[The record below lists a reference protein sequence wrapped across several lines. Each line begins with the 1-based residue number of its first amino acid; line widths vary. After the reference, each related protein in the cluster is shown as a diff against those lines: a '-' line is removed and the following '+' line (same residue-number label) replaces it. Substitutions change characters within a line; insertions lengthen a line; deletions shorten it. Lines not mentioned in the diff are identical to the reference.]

1 MKGIKKINRGLILTV
16 VVLLAVITYLVIISI
31 KINKMEVEAK
41 SFLET
46 ILAAEEK

>member
-31 KINKMEVEAK
+31 KIKPDI
-41 SFLET
+41 STYLTGIIGFF
-46 ILAAEEK
+46 IY